1 MIELTTAYHKI
12 NELTQKHRVIQG
24 GQGASKT
31 FSILIKFLEIALFSK
46 ESLKFTIVSDTY
58 PTLKDGVIS
67 DMETICKSSG
77 LNWNYIYNKTDKN
90 LVINNSLIQFRNVDG
105 HNFEQMK
112 GVRRDYLFVNEATK
126 VELSTLD
133 QMLTRS
139 KFVYYD
145 FNPDFEFWIHTE
157 ILTRPDAEIIS
168 LTYKD
173 NELLSNEERTEIEMR
188 IEASKLPDASDKL
201 INWVNIYAYGQIGTY
216 SDRQIYSYK
225 FIDKIPEIAKRIPS
239 GMDFGVSPDPTIL
252 IDIWQDGANLYID
265 EVFCENNLMPEKI
278 KGAERMSVLDKMIE
292 VKRVKGQLTIGDT
305 SGATTIRDLRKHGF
319 NIAGVKGKNV
329 KGSQIEG
336 ISDVRG
342 YNLFITKR
350 SINVK
355 KGLESWYFKVDAN
368 GKIIPE
374 PDGHEPDGLAAL
386 RYVVMMKHHW

>member
-1 MIELTTAYHKI
+1 MIQLTTAYHKI
-12 NELTQKHRVIQG
+12 SELTKKHRVIQG

-31 FSILIKFLEIALFSK
+31 FSILIKFLEIALISK
-46 ESLKFTIVSDTY
+46 VRIKITVVSDTY
-58 PTLKDGVIS
+58 PTLKDGAIS
-67 DMETICKSSG
+67 DMETICKSAG
-77 LNWNYIYNKTDKN
+77 LNWGLIYNKTEKN
-90 LVINNSLIQFRNVDG
+90 LEINNTLIQFRNIDG

-139 KFVYYD
+139 KVIFYD
-145 FNPDFEFWIHTE
+145 FNPDSEFWIHTE
-157 ILTRPDAEIIS
+157 IVPRHDSEIIS

-173 NELLSNEERTEIEMR
+173 NELLSSEERLEIEMR
-188 IEASKLPDASDKL
+188 IEASKSPNASNKL

-216 SDRQIYSYK
+216 SDRQIYSYN
-225 FIDKIPEIAKRIPS
+225 FIDEIPETAKRIPS

-252 IDIWQDGANLYID
+252 IDMWQDGVNLYID

-278 KGAERMSVLDKMIE
+278 NGAERMSVYDKMIE
-292 VKRVKGQLTIGDT
+292 VKHTKGQLTIGDN
-305 SGATTIRDLRKHGF
+305 SGATTIKDLRIRGF
-319 NIAGVKGKNV
+319 NIVGVKGKNV

-336 ISDVRG
+336 IRDVRG

-350 SINVK
+350 SLNVK
-355 KGLESWYFKVDAN
+355 KGLETWYFKVDSN

-374 PDGHEPDGLAAL
+374 PEGHEPDGLAAL